1 MSSMQQVERDLARRP
16 AAAGAPALAARLAAL
31 TLAALVAAAAGG
43 CGARGAERGGEQ
55 HAAGGAARDEH
66 GHEEGAHADE
76 GAVELSETA
85 VKNARLA
92 VAPAGPA
99 TIATVVEA
107 PGEIHLNAERVLEIR
122 PRFPGVVRDLRTR
135 VGDVVRAGDVVAVVQ
150 SNESLADYE
159 VTASM
164 GGTVIARPV
173 VTGTAVSHET
183 SLMTIAD
190 LSTVWADFAIYPQWA
205 GRIRAGLAVEIE
217 AQNRPELSA
226 RGTIRYVG
234 PLLEQDTRVSS
245 ARVVLENPRG
255 DWTPGLFVTAR
266 VAVDRAR
273 VAVAVPD
280 EALVRLPE
288 GPAVFVAEGLRFE
301 ARRVVT
307 GRSDGRT
314 TEIVSGLAAGDSV
327 VVANAFVLRSE
338 LSKGEAGHGH

>member
-1 MSSMQQVERDLARRP
+1 MNAMRQSGQTGVRRP
-16 AAAGAPALAARLAAL
+16 GAEAAVAARLAAL
-31 TLAALVAAAAGG
+31 ALAALLAAAAGG
-43 CGARGAERGGEQ
+43 CGARGAEHAGAEQ
-55 HAAGGAARDEH
+55 TAEGAAHDEH
-66 GHEEGAHADE
+66 GHEEAGHGEE
-76 GAVELSETA
+76 GAVELTEAA
-85 VKNARLA
+85 VRNARIA
-92 VAPAGPA
+92 VSPAGPA

-122 PRFPGVVRDLRTR
+122 PRFPGVVRELRTR

-173 VTGTAVSHET
+173 VTGSAVSHET
-183 SLMTIAD
+183 GLMTIAD
-190 LSTVWADFAIYPQWA
+190 LSTVWADFAIYPQWV
-205 GRIRAGLAVEIE
+205 GRIRPGLEAEIG

-226 RGTIRYVG
+226 RGVIRYVG

-245 ARVVLENPRG
+245 ARVVVENPRG
-255 DWTPGLFVTAR
+255 EWTPGLFVTAR

-280 EALVRLPE
+280 EALVRMPE

-301 ARRVVT
+301 VRRVVT

>member
-1 MSSMQQVERDLARRP
+1 MRQTIRNHARWS
-16 AAAGAPALAARLAAL
+16 ALSALALAALLSAVCSA
-31 TLAALVAAAAGG
+31 G
-43 CGARGAERGGEQ
+43 CGARGAGHSGDA
-55 HAAGGAARDEH
+55 HGNAAAGGHDDHGPAESD
-66 GHEEGAHADE
+66 GHEEE
-76 GAVELSETA
+76 GVVELSEAA
-85 VKNARLA
+85 VANARLA

-122 PRFPGVVRDLRTR
+122 PRFPGVVRELRTR

-150 SNESLADYE
+150 SNESLADYQ

-173 VTGTAVSHET
+173 VTGSAVSHET
-183 SLMTIAD
+183 GLMTIAD
-190 LSTVWADFAIYPQWA
+190 LSTVWADFAIYPQWV
-205 GRIRAGLAVEIE
+205 GRIRAGLEAEIV
-217 AQNRPELSA
+217 AQNRPELAA
-226 RGTIRYVG
+226 RGAIRYVG

-245 ARVVLENPRG
+245 ARVVVENSRG

-288 GPAVFVAEGLRFE
+288 GPAVFVAEGLRFT
-301 ARRVVT
+301 ARHVVT
-307 GRSDGRT
+307 GRSDGRR
-314 TEIVSGLAAGDSV
+314 TEVVSGLAAGDSV
-327 VVANAFVLRSE
+327 VVANAFILRSE
-338 LSKGEAGHGH
+338 LSKGEAGHEH